1 MLCNTSDIG
10 SSGPSVPVN
19 TKDAVNIIIANPPSE
34 KIYRAVK
41 VYVKHNVAF
50 LAHTSTLIDWRDI
63 WTDLVVGPARSGI
76 KSFYFDIE
84 NENHAISTNEDDET
98 QVTERYT
105 YKHKSYPDFHKIDI
119 SLSKNWSCTPFN
131 LFYVQ
136 YYFEGGEKDI
146 SFPYT
151 YGNSK
156 RDEPFKATTYS
167 IRKEIKSVA
176 SKGKKGKEIIQCLTQ
191 SAGGFSKA
199 RAFAELPNSLN
210 QIYGLCQKKKQ
221 N

>member
-1 MLCNTSDIG
+1 MC
-10 SSGPSVPVN
+10 
-19 TKDAVNIIIANPPSE
+19 
-34 KIYRAVK
+34 RAVK
-41 VYVKHNVAF
+41 VYVKYNVAF
-50 LAHTSTLIDWRDI
+50 LAHTSTLIDWRDTR
-63 WTDLVVGPARSGI
+63 TDLVGGLARSGI
-76 KSFYFDIE
+76 KSFYFHIE
-84 NENHAISTNEDDET
+84 NENHAISTSEDDEI
-98 QVTERYT
+98 QVTKRCT

-119 SLSKNWSCTPFN
+119 SLSKNGSCSPFN

-167 IRKEIKSVA
+167 IRKEIKSVT
-176 SKGKKGKEIIQCLTQ
+176 SKVKKGKEIIQCLSQ

-199 RAFAELPNSLN
+199 RTVAELPNSLN
-210 QIYGLCQKKKQ
+210 QIYDLCQKNNIKDRE
-221 N
+221 NELI